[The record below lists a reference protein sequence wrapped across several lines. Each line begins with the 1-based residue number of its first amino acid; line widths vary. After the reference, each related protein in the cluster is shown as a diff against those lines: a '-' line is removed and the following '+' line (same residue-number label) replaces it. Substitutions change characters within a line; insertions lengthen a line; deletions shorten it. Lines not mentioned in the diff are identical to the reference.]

1 MKLDPTLS
9 QYVLITTLSYV
20 IVTLS
25 TPVIIFVALE
35 RRLLD
40 EPDDFRKLHAVCTP
54 NLGGVAIF
62 CAFAFSLALFDT
74 DRQWSSWN
82 YLFASSL
89 ILFATGLKD
98 DLVGLVPLKKFAAQL
113 AAALIVVYY
122 AGVRITDLHGLLGLH
137 ELPYW
142 ASMMLSI
149 TGIIFL
155 TNAYNLIDGI
165 DGLAGGLGLLAFS
178 FFGAYFASH
187 FQVGM
192 AYVAF
197 TMVGA
202 LLGFLRFNISPARIF
217 MGDTGSLLIGFLVA
231 VLAIRFAE
239 SGALRSLAHNGFGTA
254 SNLLLV
260 VSVIIIPVFD
270 TLRVFF
276 NRISHGQ
283 SPFKADRNHV
293 HHLLLDLGLSHTQA
307 SMTLLS
313 VNILFMS
320 IAYAMTGQNPTW
332 GILLM
337 FLLAAVFLQGVKYLL
352 KRKSDMA
359 AKKVIRLFYQKD
371 KQQKNI
377 DQLPVPE
384 DITANFKSAA
394 GSLPVKS
401 NLSEGK
407 NNY

>member
-1 MKLDPTLS
+1 
-9 QYVLITTLSYV
+9 
-20 IVTLS
+20 
-25 TPVIIFVALE
+25 
-35 RRLLD
+35 
-40 EPDDFRKLHAVCTP
+40 
-54 NLGGVAIF
+54 
-62 CAFAFSLALFDT
+62 
-74 DRQWSSWN
+74 
-82 YLFASSL
+82 
-89 ILFATGLKD
+89 
-98 DLVGLVPLKKFAAQL
+98 
-113 AAALIVVYY
+113 
-122 AGVRITDLHGLLGLH
+122 
-137 ELPYW
+137 
-142 ASMMLSI
+142 
-149 TGIIFL
+149 
-155 TNAYNLIDGI
+155 
-165 DGLAGGLGLLAFS
+165 
-178 FFGAYFASH
+178 
-187 FQVGM
+187 
-192 AYVAF
+192 
-197 TMVGA
+197 
-202 LLGFLRFNISPARIF
+202 